1 MLIQLRTFTLEKGHV
16 DTFVEKMREPH
27 PVDAFDG
34 MMERTILSFTRK
46 KSEDEIVMML
56 RWRSKEDWMNWERS
70 DVHLAGHREKK
81 EKPSFIKQ
89 VEVKM
94 YEAETMYSG

>member
-16 DTFVEKMREPH
+16 DIFIEKMRMAH
-27 PVDAFDG
+27 PVDTFDG
-34 MMERTILSFTRK
+34 MLERTVLSFTRK
-46 KSEDEIVMML
+46 KTEDEVVMML
-56 RWRSKEDWMNWERS
+56 RWRSKDDWMNWERS

-81 EKPSFIKQ
+81 EKPTFIKQ

-94 YEAETMYSG
+94 YEAETMHAK